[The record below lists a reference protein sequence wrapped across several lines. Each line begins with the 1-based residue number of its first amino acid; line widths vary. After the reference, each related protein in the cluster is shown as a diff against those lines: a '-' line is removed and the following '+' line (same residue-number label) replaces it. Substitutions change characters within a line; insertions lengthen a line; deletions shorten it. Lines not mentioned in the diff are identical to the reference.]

1 MNSSTSS
8 AKHNWLYAGGL
19 VLIFIVAF
27 AYIFDSKLDLN
38 GDNCNYFML
47 ATSLVQ
53 GHGYANLMS
62 ADYAPSNLF
71 PPGYPLLMSF
81 VRFFTD
87 SIFPQKILNG
97 LFLLGSAL
105 LLFFFIKKNKLPDSM
120 AFVASAAMLLNYQVL
135 HFATMMMSEM
145 SFLFTSVLTCWFLSK
160 MDEKKAFWRDPFFYL
175 AITAAAFNYHIRTQ
189 GIALFA
195 AVVGYFLFT
204 RRWKEMLGFT
214 IGFAVCLLPW
224 MIRNKVLDLGQIRYL
239 DMIASANNW
248 RPEEGVLGFGEII
261 GRFFDT
267 FRMLLTKALPNSVL
281 PYMDVNYDVATT
293 VGEWCMTLVLLGLI
307 GIGMWRLGKY
317 KYLFL
322 FYMIATF
329 GVISLFST
337 PSGNRYTTPLLPYME
352 ASLLIGLYTVLSAGI
367 QKLKIAKGF
376 PAWILALLF
385 LFCSY
390 PKMQELRTINKM
402 SYPPNYQNFFK
413 IAEEVHKQL
422 PPETV
427 VCSRKPELF
436 YMFSKTPSV
445 MYTWSNDD
453 KTLIE
458 HLIRSHTDYVVL
470 EQLGFSSTYRYL
482 YPAIQKHPELF
493 PVFMYLKNPDTYL
506 LKFEREKAKE
516 KFNINN

>member
-1 MNSSTSS
+1 MENSTS
-8 AKHNWLYAGGL
+8 AKRNRLYVGGL
-19 VLIFIVAF
+19 ALIFIVSF
-27 AYIFDSKLDLN
+27 SYIFDSKLDLN

-62 ADYAPSNLF
+62 ADYTPSNLF
-71 PPGYPLLMSF
+71 PPGYPLLMSI
-81 VRFFTD
+81 VRLFTD

-97 LFLLGSAL
+97 LFLLGSSF
-105 LLFFFIKKNKLPDSM
+105 LLFFFIRRNKLPDSV
-120 AFVASAAMLLNYQVL
+120 AFVAAAAMLLNYQVL

-145 SFLFTSVLTCWFLSK
+145 SFLFTSVLTCWFLAK

-175 AITAAAFNYHIRTQ
+175 VVVTAAFNYHIRTQ

-195 AVVGYFLFT
+195 AVAGYFLFT
-204 RRWKEMLGFT
+204 RRWKEMLGF
-214 IGFAVCLLPW
+214 IAGFAVCLSPW
-224 MIRNKVLDLGQIRYL
+224 MLRNNLLGLGQSRYL

-293 VGEWCMTLVLLGLI
+293 VGEWCVALVLLSLI
-307 GIGMWRLGKY
+307 VIGMWRLGKY

-337 PSGNRYTTPLLPYME
+337 PSGNRYTTPLLPFLE

-376 PAWILALLF
+376 PAWILALFF

-402 SYPPNYQNFFK
+402 AYPPNYQHFFK

-436 YMFSKTPSV
+436 YMFSRTPSV
-445 MYTWSNDD
+445 MYAWSNDD

-458 HLIRSHTDYVVL
+458 DLIRSHTDYVVL

-493 PVFMYLKNPDTYL
+493 PVVMHLKNPDTYL

-516 KFNINN
+516 KFNK